1 MQIKIR
7 GYIMSKKGELYS
19 DCRDNYA
26 LDASLHRF
34 AISDGVSRSFFP
46 GIWSELLVTSFVNSS
61 TQINILISSCQE
73 EWMRQVKSIVESPDV
88 KYFTRNAYNRK
99 TPGMATFVG
108 LVFSE
113 KDKTWHATA
122 LGDSYLFF
130 IPDKAANFKTD
141 LIVLS
146 SKDDPEVF
154 DNYPDY
160 FSSIGNHN
168 GTIKETGGQLQ
179 PGTFYM
185 MTDAL
190 AEWFLK
196 QGEYVSDKIKVW
208 NEQLHFERYIEGLR
222 DHEEISN
229 DDTSILIIEISGD
242 GQDSFSYELVAVSDL
257 KKLITQ
263 QTEEKQMNEISIE
276 EGTNTPTETTIEKI
290 PTEHPEPATP
300 MRNFPVDPGSSI
312 PN

>member
-7 GYIMSKKGELYS
+7 GFIMSKKGELYA

-26 LDASLHRF
+26 LNKTLHRF

-46 GIWSELLVTSFVNSS
+46 GIWSELLVTNFVNNSAE
-61 TQINILISSCQE
+61 ISSLVSTCQE
-73 EWMRQVKSIVESPDV
+73 EWMRQVKTIVEAPDV
-88 KYFTRNAYNRK
+88 KYFTRNAFNRK

-108 LVFSE
+108 LTLSE
-113 KDKTWHATA
+113 KDKVWNATA

-130 IPDKAANFKTD
+130 IPDKVTHFKTD

-146 SKDDPEVF
+146 SKDNPEIF

-160 FSSIGNHN
+160 FSSMGNHN
-168 GTIKETGGQLQ
+168 GNMKDTSGQLQ

-196 QGEYVSDKIKVW
+196 QGEYVSEIIKVW
-208 NEQLHFERYIEGLR
+208 GDQIHFERFIETLR
-222 DHEEISN
+222 DHEKISN
-229 DDTSILIIEISGD
+229 DDTSVLIIEISGD
-242 GQDSFSYELVAVSDL
+242 GQEHFSYEQVAVSDL
-257 KKLITQ
+257 KVLIAQ
-263 QTEEKQMNEISIE
+263 QTEEQPINEVSIE
-276 EGTNTPTETTIEKI
+276 EGTISSTETTIEKI
-290 PTEHPEPATP
+290 PTVQPEPATP
-300 MRNFPVDPGSSI
+300 MRNFPISPGSE